1 MENLDTIVGAIA
13 KNYSTPEIFFTDPDK
28 HFPNKK
34 AIIGII
40 KDIRRV
46 MFPRYF
52 GDETPT
58 GTNPEYF
65 IGETL
70 IRIEDALRKQLYE
83 ALAFRC
89 ARDNEDPQR
98 CTACEEEVD
107 ARVDEICKNFF
118 EKLPRFNECFLPMF
132 RQHSMATPQLKAKK
146 KSYFPTQDF
155 LPFSYIAL
163 LMNCTCS
170 KSPSFPAL

>member
-65 IGETL
+65 IGETPVSYTH
-70 IRIEDALRKQLYE
+70 LRAHETL
-83 ALAFRC
+83 
-89 ARDNEDPQR
+89 
-98 CTACEEEVD
+98 
-107 ARVDEICKNFF
+107 
-118 EKLPRFNECFLPMF
+118 
-132 RQHSMATPQLKAKK
+132 
-146 KSYFPTQDF
+146 
-155 LPFSYIAL
+155 
-163 LMNCTCS
+163 
-170 KSPSFPAL
+170 